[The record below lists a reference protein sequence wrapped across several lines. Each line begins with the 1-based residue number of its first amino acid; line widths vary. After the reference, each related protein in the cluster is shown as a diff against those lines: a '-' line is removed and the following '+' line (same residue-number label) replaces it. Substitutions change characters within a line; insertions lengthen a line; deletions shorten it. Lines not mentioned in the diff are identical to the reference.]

1 MLQLEKE
8 LTQIETKLESLVEET
23 QKHQLEQLTSIPGM
37 GKKTAMLLIVL
48 TDGLPVLRIPGSFVF
63 RVSERQ
69 RSDNLELV

>member
-48 TDGLPVLRIPGSFVF
+48 TDGFAS
-63 RVSERQ
+63 
-69 RSDNLELV
+69 LENTRKLCL